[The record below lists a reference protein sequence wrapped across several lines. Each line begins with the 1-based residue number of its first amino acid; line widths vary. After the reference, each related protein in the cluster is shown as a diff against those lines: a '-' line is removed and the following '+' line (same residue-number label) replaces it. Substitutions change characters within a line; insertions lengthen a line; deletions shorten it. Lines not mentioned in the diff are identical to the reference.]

1 MDMSLNFY
9 SHSGFRTDADISS
22 SSGQAATRERELQQW
37 QPDSAPTSTAAS
49 LAALQGDEATFGPP
63 GGYSG
68 QPWDQFEVN
77 EQLFGVTTNFDED
90 AYTTKLDRNAPGFKE
105 RERKAQQLANEI
117 MSVRTVSLPA
127 SIAACSSP
135 MIQGTTSNPH
145 IAEERAMNGTENG
158 IGEEEKYDNCHV
170 FGCFC

>member
-1 MDMSLNFY
+1 MHNDIPLIFF
-9 SHSGFRTDADISS
+9 SHSGFRTDTDISS
-22 SSGQAATRERELQQW
+22 STGQAATRERELQQW
-37 QPDSAPTSTAAS
+37 QPDSAPTNTAAS

-63 GGYSG
+63 GAYSG

-117 MSVRTVSLPA
+117 LSVRAFSLSA
-127 SIAACSSP
+127 SNATCLSP
-135 MIQGTTSNPH
+135 
-145 IAEERAMNGTENG
+145 
-158 IGEEEKYDNCHV
+158 
-170 FGCFC
+170 